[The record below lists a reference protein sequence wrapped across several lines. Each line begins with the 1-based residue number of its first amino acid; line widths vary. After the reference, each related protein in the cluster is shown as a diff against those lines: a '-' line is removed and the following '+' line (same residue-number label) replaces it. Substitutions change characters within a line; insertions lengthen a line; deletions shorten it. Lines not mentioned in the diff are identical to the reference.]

1 MESPGKLHAARR
13 IILRPIDAMRSTE
26 VRVAESRLVW
36 LEKEK
41 FVGFDGAGHPIV
53 VSSQDPE
60 NAVGLKPTD
69 LLMLALA
76 SCSAVDLVRILAKQ
90 RQTVTGLEIT
100 VRGDQEAEAPW
111 RFIRMHVTYR
121 LRGRALNEEGARKAV
136 GLAEGKYCSVAASLQ
151 PQVSIT
157 HDIEVTEDPA

>member
-1 MESPGKLHAARR
+1 MEAH
-13 IILRPIDAMRSTE
+13 
-26 VRVAESRLVW
+26 VAESRLVW

-41 FVGFDGAGHPIV
+41 FVGFDGAGHPVI

-69 LLMLALA
+69 LLTLALA

-90 RQTVTGLEIT
+90 RQTVTGLEIA

-111 RFIRMHVTYR
+111 RFTCMHVTYK
-121 LRGRALNEEGARKAV
+121 LRGRALKEDGVRKAV
-136 GLAEGKYCSVAASLQ
+136 ELAEGKYCSVAASLQ
-151 PQVSIT
+151 PQVTIT
-157 HDIEVTEDPA
+157 HAIELTEDPA

>member
-1 MESPGKLHAARR
+1 
-13 IILRPIDAMRSTE
+13 
-26 VRVAESRLVW
+26 VAETRLVW

-41 FVGFDGAGHPIV
+41 FVGFDGSGHPVV

-90 RQTVTGLEIT
+90 RQAVSGLEIA
-100 VRGDQEAEAPW
+100 VRGEQEPEAPW
-111 RFIRMHVTYR
+111 RFTRMHVTYR
-121 LRGRALNEEGARKAV
+121 VRGRALQDDGVRKAV
-136 GLAEGKYCSVAASLQ
+136 ELAEGKYCSVAASLQ
-151 PQVSIT
+151 PQVAIT
-157 HDIEVTEDPA
+157 HAIELTEDPA